1 MHIWDTKQIETP
13 STRGC
18 IEVNPQLM
26 RSETKKGEEK
36 MFVDNLRVDVIATYE
51 NHEQDHFNC
60 GVWESAIKSEK
71 KLINYIKEQLRHKD
85 LVKLS
90 LCWLCDE
97 NVVNKY
103 KTIQDSIKKNAKYY
117 FENGKEK

>member
-1 MHIWDTKQIETP
+1 
-13 STRGC
+13 
-18 IEVNPQLM
+18 
-26 RSETKKGEEK
+26 
-36 MFVDNLRVDVIATYE
+36 MFVDNLRLDVIATYE

-71 KLINYIKEQLRHKD
+71 KLINYIKKHLLRDKN

-90 LCWLCDE
+90 LCWECSKE
-97 NVVNKY
+97 VVDKY

-117 FENGKEK
+117 FKNGKEIK

>member
-1 MHIWDTKQIETP
+1 
-13 STRGC
+13 
-18 IEVNPQLM
+18 
-26 RSETKKGEEK
+26 
-36 MFVDNLRVDVIATYE
+36 MFVNNLRVDVIATYE

-85 LVKLS
+85 LIKLS

-97 NVVNKY
+97 SVVNKY

-117 FENGKEK
+117 FENGKEIKEKWKK

>member
-1 MHIWDTKQIETP
+1 
-13 STRGC
+13 
-18 IEVNPQLM
+18 
-26 RSETKKGEEK
+26 
-36 MFVDNLRVDVIATYE
+36 MFVDNLRLDVIATYV

-71 KLINYIKEQLRHKD
+71 KLIDYIKEQLRHKD

-90 LCWLCDE
+90 LCWECPKE
-97 NVVNKY
+97 VVDKY

-117 FENGKEK
+117 FENGKEIKENGKNNN

>member
-1 MHIWDTKQIETP
+1 
-13 STRGC
+13 
-18 IEVNPQLM
+18 
-26 RSETKKGEEK
+26 
-36 MFVDNLRVDVIATYE
+36 MFVDNFIVDVIATYE

-71 KLINYIKEQLRHKD
+71 KLINYIKRHLLRDKN

-90 LCWLCDE
+90 LCWECSKE
-97 NVVNKY
+97 VVDKY

-117 FENGKEK
+117 FENGKEVK

>member
-1 MHIWDTKQIETP
+1 
-13 STRGC
+13 
-18 IEVNPQLM
+18 
-26 RSETKKGEEK
+26 
-36 MFVDNLRVDVIATYE
+36 MFVDNLKVDVIATYE

-71 KLINYIKEQLRHKD
+71 KLNNYIKRHLLRDKN

-90 LCWLCDE
+90 LCWECSKE
-97 NVVNKY
+97 VVDKY

-117 FENGKEK
+117 FENGKEVK